1 MQDYWPLVLDTAT
14 LAVFVITVRK
24 RFGRNEKSGCI
35 NASFLFFS
43 VISAFLAALGVYS
56 YFFTHADTRG
66 LPYTIY
72 SIVFAACVAT
82 YYRTGSNHAP
92 EQT

>member
-1 MQDYWPLVLDTAT
+1 MQDYWPLVVDTAT
-14 LAVFVITVRK
+14 LAAFIFTVRK

-35 NASFLFFS
+35 NASFLLLS
-43 VISAFLAALGVYS
+43 VISALLAAFGAYS

-72 SIVFAACVAT
+72 ALVFAACVAT
-82 YYRTGSNHAP
+82 YYFTGSNHAS